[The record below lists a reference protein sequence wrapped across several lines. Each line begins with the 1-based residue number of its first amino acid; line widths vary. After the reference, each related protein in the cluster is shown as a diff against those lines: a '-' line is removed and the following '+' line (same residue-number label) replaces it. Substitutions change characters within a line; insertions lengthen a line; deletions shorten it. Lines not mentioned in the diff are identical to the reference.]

1 MKNNNTVLGLSIA
14 AILAISIVSVTALPD
29 AFAKQVPAPDFE
41 AKLQGKQQTVPEER
55 GGGHGKASFWLI
67 EEANEPALQYTIE
80 VSKNLY
86 IEEAKGTGDLIT
98 KIHLHSQ
105 DPGVAG
111 PHVLNIFGAPSE
123 DDKHLTVDKD
133 ARTFSGIWDDGDAF
147 DVGSNGRTPNDSVAL
162 NDFDTLTGQIPL
174 DGLCDGKLYVNIH
187 SEKHGPGALRGQ
199 IISISDACENIE

>member
-1 MKNNNTVLGLSIA
+1 MNSRNRKTVLGLSIA
-14 AILAISIVSVTALPD
+14 AIMAISVVSLSTLPD
-29 AFAKQVPAPDFE
+29 AFAKQEPQPDFV

-55 GGGHGKASFWLI
+55 GGGHGKASFWLT
-67 EEANEPALQYTIE
+67 EVEGEPALQYKIE

-86 IEEAKGTGDLIT
+86 IEGAKGTGDLIT
-98 KIHLHSQ
+98 KIHLHLQ
-105 DPGVAG
+105 DPGTAG

-123 DDKHLTVDKD
+123 DDDHLVVDAK

-147 DVGSNGRTPNDSVAL
+147 DVGTDGRTPNDSVAL
-162 NDFDTLTGQIPL
+162 NVFDTLTGQVPL

-199 IISISDACENIE
+199 IMSTSDVCEA